1 MATRSILRTQPIKE
15 VLVLLAIIIRMTV
28 ANDKESSTSCVNW
41 INAGGIR
48 KINTVSQK
56 WHCCRMWPC

>member
-1 MATRSILRTQPIKE
+1 
-15 VLVLLAIIIRMTV
+15 MTV